1 MVHRVVRSSVGHR
14 MRGGTVLGFL
24 VGLIAGLS
32 IAVVVA
38 MFVTRAPVPF
48 VDKGN
53 LTSERTLE
61 PQSLSEAP
69 DPNASLHAKARP
81 VEGAA
86 RVPGAETPASG
97 SQSLASG
104 SRSPASSS
112 QSPAGAAG
120 TGPASAPIV
129 ASAPSSVAPGSVPDA
144 RTGDASYLLQAG
156 AFRSSSEAESMK
168 VRLALIG
175 FEARVLDAQVNGQ
188 TMYRV
193 RVGPYAQLDSMN
205 RARARLAENGIEA
218 SVVRQR

>member
-1 MVHRVVRSSVGHR
+1 MVHRVVRSGAGR
-14 MRGGTVLGFL
+14 MQGGTLLGFL

-53 LTSERTLE
+53 RNTERPLE
-61 PQSLSEAP
+61 PKSLSEAP
-69 DPNASLHAKARP
+69 DPNASLHSGTR
-81 VEGAA
+81 
-86 RVPGAETPASG
+86 PGASAAPAASTAGSG
-97 SQSLASG
+97 APALAVAAPSV
-104 SRSPASSS
+104 SP
-112 QSPAGAAG
+112 
-120 TGPASAPIV
+120 SAPIE
-129 ASAPSSVAPGSVPDA
+129 ASTPSSVAPAGDA
-144 RTGDASYLLQAG
+144 VEASYLLQAG
-156 AFRSSSEAESMK
+156 AFRSSSEAENMK

-188 TMYRV
+188 TLYRV

>member
-24 VGLIAGLS
+24 VGLVAGLS
-32 IAVVVA
+32 LAVVVA
-38 MFVTRAPVPF
+38 MVVTRAPVPF
-48 VDKGN
+48 IDKDN
-53 LTSERTLE
+53 LAPERTLQ

-81 VEGAA
+81 SAGATA
-86 RVPGAETPASG
+86 PQAPASA
-97 SQSLASG
+97 Q
-104 SRSPASSS
+104 
-112 QSPAGAAG
+112 QSPAGAVRSD
-120 TGPASAPIV
+120 PSSAPIA
-129 ASAPSSVAPGSVPDA
+129 ASAPSSVVAPGSTPGAAANDP
-144 RTGDASYLLQAG
+144 SYLLQAG
-156 AFRSSSEAESMK
+156 AFRSASEADSMK
-168 VRLALIG
+168 ARLALIG

-188 TMYRV
+188 TLYRV